1 MHPIIPAKAS
11 NGIKVDAMPAD
22 PEVITHFKGIT
33 IALLG
38 AISTVLS
45 IVAVG
50 TFGDYFEAN
59 PLYTSIALTDTLGID
74 ILGAAV
80 PVAVAVIALMI
91 FLKTTTSH
99 AKKFTIT
106 ILGSTIAAVILAHS
120 TPDGL
125 AGYPLLFALVSSAI
139 AAVANLYPKPF
150 GDLKKKL
157 LSTMTLTL
165 ASVPLSLFIID
176 LAYSP
181 YFSGAIIG
189 GNGLTD
195 GLLLSSLYTPLAV
208 TAIFCVLS
216 YVSEMILLIEKTR
229 LSKKLQSPSKIIPV
243 APKKPVSQ
251 A

>member
-1 MHPIIPAKAS
+1 
-11 NGIKVDAMPAD
+11 VDAMPAD
-22 PEVITHFKGIT
+22 SEVITNFKGIT

-38 AISTVLS
+38 AIATALG

-50 TFGDYFEAN
+50 TFGDYYEAN

-80 PVAVAVIALMI
+80 PVAAAAISLMI

-99 AKKFTIT
+99 AKFTIA
-106 ILGSTIAAVILAHS
+106 ILGSIITAFALAQA

-125 AGYPLLFALVSSAI
+125 ASYPLLFALISSAI
-139 AAVANLYPKPF
+139 AAVANLYPKPS

-216 YVSEMILLIEKTR
+216 YVSEMILLIEKTC